1 MRIGIFGGSFNPI
14 HVGHLV
20 LAETA
25 RETLALDRLVFIPA
39 GQPPHKKGRD
49 LAAGRDRLEMAR
61 LATQHHPA
69 FIVSDIELSR
79 PGASYSIDTVNAL
92 RRPVPQAKFFL
103 LVGEDMLSVRWKDW
117 AALKR
122 ACTVVAAKRPG
133 AKGSRQQGLP
143 AARHARL
150 GRAAQ
155 AGVTWLPMPLLEIS
169 STDIRKRAKAGRSI
183 RYLVPS
189 AVERYIRDHRL
200 YQAGAKEATS

>member
-25 RETLALDRLVFIPA
+25 RETLSLDRLVFIPA

-49 LAAGRDRLEMAR
+49 LAPGRDRLEMAR

-92 RRPVPQAKFFL
+92 RGPVPQAKFFL

-117 AALKR
+117 AQLKR

-133 AKGSRQQGLP
+133 AKGSRQQ
-143 AARHARL
+143 
-150 GRAAQ
+150 
-155 AGVTWLPMPLLEIS
+155 GVTWLPMPLLEIS

-200 YQAGAKEATS
+200 YHAGTKGVMG